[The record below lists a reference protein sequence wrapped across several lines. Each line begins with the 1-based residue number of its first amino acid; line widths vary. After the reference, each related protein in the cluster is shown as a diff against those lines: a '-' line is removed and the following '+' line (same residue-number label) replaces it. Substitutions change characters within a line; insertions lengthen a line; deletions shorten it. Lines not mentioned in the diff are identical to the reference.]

1 MTRQEVLYRIH
12 LLILHM
18 KLCGTDAIVLDASVT
33 DISST
38 DPPTP
43 HIRLATKIPL
53 HDTSLYSSCSY
64 FVDYL
69 R

>member
-12 LLILHM
+12 LLIHHM
-18 KLCGTDAIVLDASVT
+18 KLCGTDAIVLYTFVT
-33 DISST
+33 DINPT

-43 HIRLATKIPL
+43 HIRLATKLPL
-53 HDTSLYSSCSY
+53 HDTALYSACNY
-64 FVDYL
+64 FIDYL